1 MDISYKKTIIVQEP
15 ECDIGRKLRLSGI
28 MQHSQQMG
36 SDHLHQLGIGYA
48 QMFDDGM
55 VFLVNK
61 MLITM
66 SRRPVFDEKLTLITE
81 PKVAKGAQ
89 FIRDTY
95 FETEAG
101 ERIVEVSISWMLINP
116 HTRKI
121 LRPSAFDRY
130 GFEMNPN
137 DGEYITGYRIKR
149 PEQCGDTVSR
159 AVRYSDLDY
168 NLHVN
173 NAVYADMVCDS
184 IPFELLR
191 DREISRFGIIYQRE
205 AKHGAAL
212 ELETVGS
219 PESAAFYVGG
229 TIAGERCFESE
240 IIFL

>member
-1 MDISYKKTIIVQEP
+1 MVISYKKTIVVREP

-36 SDHLHQLGIGYA
+36 SDHLHELGIGYA
-48 QMFDDGM
+48 QMYDDGM

-61 MLITM
+61 MLITI

-81 PKVAKGAQ
+81 PRIAKGAQ
-89 FIRDTY
+89 FIRDTF

-101 ERIVEVSISWMLINP
+101 ERLVEVSISWMLINP
-116 HTRKI
+116 LTRKI

-130 GFEMNPN
+130 GFTMNPN

-149 PEQCGDTVSR
+149 PDQRGETQPRV
-159 AVRYSDLDY
+159 VRYSDLDY

-191 DREISRFGIIYQRE
+191 DRGISRFGIIYQHE
-205 AKHGAAL
+205 ATHGAAL

-219 PESAAFYVGG
+219 SESGAFYVGG

-240 IIFL
+240 IIFT